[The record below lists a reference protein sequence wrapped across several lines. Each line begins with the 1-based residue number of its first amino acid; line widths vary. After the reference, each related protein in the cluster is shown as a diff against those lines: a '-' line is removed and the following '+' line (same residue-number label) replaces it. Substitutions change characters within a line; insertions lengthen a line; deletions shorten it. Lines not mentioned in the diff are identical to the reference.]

1 MKKSKQKKSKIER
14 LLALEKLFTEQLWQL
29 LIVVAFV
36 AFCAWVFDKW
46 VEAIMFCVA
55 HTIIRRHFEK
65 QYHCSTTGLCLIT
78 TLTIAFFGISSILP
92 ITLSLLSTI
101 PVCCFISLV
110 GYIAQDRLDALALNQ
125 SLKELYCNEK
135 ENLLVKCRKESLSER
150 DTTLA
155 IMYFYE
161 KKTPKEIWLW
171 LCQQN
176 VYDIIEWDS
185 IYVVLNRIGKKLKKV
200 DKN

>member
-1 MKKSKQKKSKIER
+1 MKNSKKKSKTER

-36 AFCAWVFDKW
+36 SFCAWIFDKW
-46 VEAIMFCVA
+46 VEAIMFCIS

-101 PVCCFISLV
+101 PVCCFISWI
-110 GYIAQDRLDALALNQ
+110 GYIAQDRLDALSLNQ
-125 SLKELYCNEK
+125 KLKELYCNEK
-135 ENLLVKCRKESLSER
+135 ENLMAKCRKASLSER

-155 IMYFYE
+155 LMYFYE

>member
-1 MKKSKQKKSKIER
+1 MKNSKQKSKTER
-14 LLALEKLFTEQLWQL
+14 LLALEKLFKEQLWQL

-36 AFCAWVFDKW
+36 SFCAWLFDKW
-46 VEAIMFCVA
+46 AEAIMFCVA

-101 PVCCFISLV
+101 PICCFISWV
-110 GYIAQDRLDALALNQ
+110 GYIAQDRLDALALNKK
-125 SLKELYCNEK
+125 LKDLYCNEK
-135 ENLLVKCRKESLSER
+135 ETLLMKCRNAGLSER
-150 DTTLA
+150 DATLA

-185 IYVVLNRIGKKLKKV
+185 IYVALNRIGQKLKKV